1 MLTVK
6 IKNAT
11 IKSGDKYR
19 NNQNY
24 TMNLFKDDGV
34 NSDTTI
40 DEVTNIINTYYYNK
54 VMLTKASKV
63 YITYNSL

>member
-1 MLTVK
+1 MITVK

-19 NNQNY
+19 KNQNY

-40 DEVTNIINTYYYNK
+40 DEATDIINMYYCDK
-54 VMLTKASKV
+54 VVLTKESKV
-63 YITYNSL
+63 SITYNSL